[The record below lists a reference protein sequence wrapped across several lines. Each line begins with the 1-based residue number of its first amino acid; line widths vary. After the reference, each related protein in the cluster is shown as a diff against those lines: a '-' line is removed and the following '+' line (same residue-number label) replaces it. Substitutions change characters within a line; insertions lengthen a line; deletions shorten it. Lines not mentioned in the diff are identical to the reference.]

1 VRLVVLLGSLVLASL
16 PLQAQGLPL
25 RSMAER
31 TRATWQAQNARELV
45 NQSSQLTLQLPQANP
60 SAPVSR
66 DQAAELLRD
75 FFNRSDEVVT
85 GVTDVRE
92 TTGGLGLVELRRL
105 FRVRGTQDVLEQR
118 VLLTYRASGG
128 GWMLVELRIATP

>member
-1 VRLVVLLGSLVLASL
+1 
-16 PLQAQGLPL
+16 
-25 RSMAER
+25 MAER

-75 FFNRSDEVVT
+75 FFNRSDEVET

-92 TTGGLGLVELRRL
+92 MTGGLGLVELRRL